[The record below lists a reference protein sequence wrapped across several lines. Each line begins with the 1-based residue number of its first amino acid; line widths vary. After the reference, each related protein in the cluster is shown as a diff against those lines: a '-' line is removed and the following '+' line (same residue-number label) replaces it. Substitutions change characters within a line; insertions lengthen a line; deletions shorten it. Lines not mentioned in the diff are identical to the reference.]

1 MGLNKESGG
10 ILFLPFFIIYS
21 HNINIL
27 TFILA
32 KKVIDIAAH
41 ILYNKIIK
49 RKGVVNNEKNSS
61 NGVQI

>member
-1 MGLNKESGG
+1 MEWAGYYF
-10 ILFLPFFIIYS
+10 ILPILLYS

-41 ILYNKIIK
+41 ILYNKSIK

-61 NGVQI
+61 NSVQI